1 MKKALYLAAIGSMAA
16 FMTISTASA
25 QTSGAEIY
33 KSKCMMC
40 HGADGSGNTPAGK
53 MMKAIPFKSPELVK
67 KTNAEL
73 IAATESGKGHMPAY
87 KGKLTDAQIKD
98 VIAYIRTLQKKK

>member
-1 MKKALYLAAIGSMAA
+1 VKKALYMAVIGSMAA
-16 FMTISTASA
+16 LMTISTASA
-25 QTSGAEIY
+25 QTNGAEIY
-33 KSKCMMC
+33 KSKCQMC
-40 HGADGSGNTPAGK
+40 HGPDGSGNTPAGK

-73 IAATESGKGHMPAY
+73 IAATENGKGHMPAY

-98 VIAYIRTLQKKK
+98 VVAYIRTLQKKK